1 MPSSPD
7 PLAAMTGPLFSGLSK
22 DHKLDLAKQG
32 LLHRFP
38 SGASLARVGE
48 PSEHLD
54 LIIRGRVRLFVP
66 PEDIILDYIGPSQV
80 LGECA
85 LCGDRR
91 APTSAETESETT
103 VLRLT
108 PDAVWTA
115 ILSDETAVL
124 GLLSSITIRLKGLLS
139 QVNDMKL
146 RTTTE
151 RLAMFLV
158 TLARETRPLTTG
170 PLTLSLPHGK
180 RQLAAR
186 LGMTAESLSR
196 SLARLSALGVKNLS
210 RTDVSIEDLDRLAT
224 FAGLHALDEDPR

>member
-1 MPSSPD
+1 
-7 PLAAMTGPLFSGLSK
+7 
-22 DHKLDLAKQG
+22 
-32 LLHRFP
+32 
-38 SGASLARVGE
+38 LARAGD

-54 LIIRGRVRLFVP
+54 LIVGGRVRLFIP
-66 PEDIILDYIGPSQV
+66 PEDITLDFIGPSQV
-80 LGECA
+80 LGECS

-91 APTSAETESETT
+91 SPTSAETERETT
-103 VLRLT
+103 VLRLA
-108 PDAVWTA
+108 PDMVWTA

-124 GLLSSITIRLKGLLS
+124 GLLSSITIRLKGLLA

-158 TLARETRPLTTG
+158 TLARETRPRTAG

-196 SLARLSALGVKNLS
+196 SLARLSAQGVENLS
-210 RTDVSIEDLDRLAT
+210 RTEVGIEDVDRLAT